1 MALFRPFRYHSAF
14 SISSGQNMLRT
25 SSTLK
30 LPMSF
35 KLLLT
40 AMIAITM
47 ISVSGC
53 KKDKTIDT
61 RSAAEMYQDA
71 KNYLN
76 GQNWSRAVNAYQTL
90 STRYP
95 FGRYTEQAQLELAY
109 AYHKGGR
116 PEAAL
121 STADR
126 FIRT

>member
-1 MALFRPFRYHSAF
+1 
-14 SISSGQNMLRT
+14 MLRT